1 MDPDVDDLPD
11 ELELSGGSV
20 SEFDVDDLP
29 DELELGGETLDVG
42 LQQVHLIN
50 TQYENLNFKLFFY
63 FRYNIN
69 KKF

>member
-1 MDPDVDDLPD
+1 MISELELGGGSVSEFNGDDLPG
-11 ELELSGGSV
+11 ELELGVGGT

-50 TQYENLNFKLFFY
+50 TQYHN
-63 FRYNIN
+63 
-69 KKF
+69 